1 MTIVY
6 YFKYSIQNIDLICQI
21 DNLIQKRQN
30 KNGLIDIFW
39 RKKSDESSAKYQYF
53 NIFEDSQQ
61 QTDDVQNQSP
71 FKSKH
76 ISEITLDNIGLH
88 RAKQFKSQPRNLMV
102 DSKTTANKSISIA
115 NPNRQVIDFSKKSS
129 QRKDRLNQFYSR
141 NTDYNSLA
149 ANNSYN

>member
-1 MTIVY
+1 M
-6 YFKYSIQNIDLICQI
+6 
-21 DNLIQKRQN
+21 
-30 KNGLIDIFW
+30 
-39 RKKSDESSAKYQYF
+39 
-53 NIFEDSQQ
+53 
-61 QTDDVQNQSP
+61 QNQSP

-88 RAKQFKSQPRNLMV
+88 RAKQFKSQPSNLMV